1 MKPIDMSKFKKAFSS
16 KTENIFN
23 GFFNNEDWLSLG
35 NYALNWCVT
44 GDFNRGFQFG
54 KLAMV
59 AGEPHSGKSY
69 IGAIL
74 LKQAQE
80 KGWPCFILDS
90 ENAMNEKWLND
101 LGVATTED
109 KLLISKIA
117 SIDNAVE
124 QMGKVIKIAT
134 ELKEAGE
141 SCPILVIIDSVKNLR
156 SKTQMEQF
164 DKGELK
170 GDKGIQASQLGAFSS
185 DIINTIGSLNIG
197 VYCTN
202 HTYISQDMFHPDQ
215 VIPGGVTFQ
224 FNCNTIITLQKE
236 KLRGDK
242 GSEDEKNV
250 IGIRS
255 TAQVRKTRENPEGL
269 YEKITIPI
277 NKSVGLDP
285 YGGLVDL
292 FQKFNLLVKDGNNRK
307 YVDLTGKVY
316 KMTEKKFAKN
326 HELLDL
332 MMKEF
337 NEKRKQI
344 TPAVEYDPE
353 TGEIIE

>member
-1 MKPIDMSKFKKAFSS
+1 
-16 KTENIFN
+16 
-23 GFFNNEDWLSLG
+23 
-35 NYALNWCVT
+35 
-44 GDFNRGFQFG
+44 
-54 KLAMV
+54 
-59 AGEPHSGKSY
+59 
-69 IGAIL
+69 
-74 LKQAQE
+74 
-80 KGWPCFILDS
+80 
-90 ENAMNEKWLND
+90 
-101 LGVATTED
+101 
-109 KLLISKIA
+109 
-117 SIDNAVE
+117 
-124 QMGKVIKIAT
+124 MGKIIDITKGLREEGNTSPVLI
-134 ELKEAGE
+134 
-141 SCPILVIIDSVKNLR
+141 VIDSVKNLR
-156 SKTQMEQF
+156 SKAQMEQF

-185 DIINTIGSLNIG
+185 DIINIIGALNIG

-224 FNCNTIITLQKE
+224 FNCNTIIALQKE

-242 GSEDEKNV
+242 GSEDEKNI

-292 FQKFNLLVKDGNNRK
+292 FQKFGVLTKDGNNRK
-307 YVDLTGKVY
+307 YVDLNGKVY
-316 KMTEKKFAKN
+316 KTTEKKFSKDC
-326 HELLDL
+326 ELLNL
-332 MMKEF
+332 MMNEF
-337 NEKRKQI
+337 NEKRKQ
-344 TPAVEYDPE
+344 TQPDTETTSVKFDPD